1 MAATTKMPD
10 LPAWKRALFALVMIV
25 GFPAV
30 FVLGV
35 EGVGR
40 AVIHFKHGVSGKTY
54 GLWQYD
60 SELGAIHAPNA
71 YNTNAQTNNFGFRNS
86 ENVIEPKPANALRII
101 AYGGSTTYCY
111 NLPND
116 VTWPAQ
122 LARLLRARHNPS
134 DQVLNAGAIMW
145 SIGHEFA
152 RAKRDLP
159 RLKPDV
165 VIIYSGVNEEPNA
178 DLLRAS
184 GVDFGRAVKEGRT
197 GLFTRDLDQARWLK
211 RNSVIVRYLEYV
223 SLPWMRGAS
232 GEEVLVVR
240 ESSPRGF
247 DHEVSRNF
255 NATLRDFVALIRAH
269 GARPIYVIL
278 GGLPEHGSNQRL
290 LQYSRQG
297 AEMAR
302 QLDVT
307 VIDAQEIV
315 DSHKDDRRALFADS
329 GLHWSQMGAGKLA
342 SFIYERVFKE
352 N

>member
-1 MAATTKMPD
+1 
-10 LPAWKRALFALVMIV
+10 VIV
-25 GFPAV
+25 GLPAV

-40 AVIHFKHGVSGKTY
+40 AIIHLKYGVAGKTY

-60 SELGAIHAPNA
+60 RELGAIHAPNA

-86 ENVIEPKPANALRII
+86 EDVIEPKPANALRII

-116 VTWPAQ
+116 MTWPAQ
-122 LARLLRARHNPS
+122 LARILRAQRNPS

-145 SIGHEFA
+145 SMGHEFA

-159 RLKPDV
+159 KFKPDI
-165 VIIYSGVNEEPNA
+165 VIIYSGVNEEANA
-178 DLLRAS
+178 DALRAA
-184 GVDFGRAVKEGRT
+184 GVDIGRALQEGRT

-223 SLPWMRGAS
+223 SLPWLRGA
-232 GEEVLVVR
+232 GGHEVPVVH
-240 ESSPRGF
+240 EASPRGF
-247 DHEVSRNF
+247 DLEVSRNF
-255 NATLRDFVALIRAH
+255 NATLRDFIALTRAH
-269 GARPIYVIL
+269 GARPIYVVL
-278 GGLPEHGSNQRL
+278 GGLPENGSNQRL

-297 AEMAR
+297 AEVAR
-302 QLDVT
+302 ELDVT

-315 DSHKDDRRALFADS
+315 ESHKGDRRALFADS
-329 GLHWSQMGAGKLA
+329 GVHWSQTGAGLLA
-342 SFIYERVFKE
+342 AFIFERALKAR
-352 N
+352 